1 MKFVVSKKDIETD
14 IKQLSKVINKKSALP
29 ILSDFMLQVKETTL
43 IITASDAEIW
53 VQTQLQLTENTGGD
67 GTFCLPVTELTAA
80 LKQLSDKPITFEVDV
95 ETQHCA
101 ITHASGQF
109 TFLAEPSV
117 EFPQPKEVDAVASEI
132 SMEGSV
138 VKNALT
144 RSVFAC
150 ASDELKPVMN
160 GVYFDFLKDKT
171 NIVASNGRILIRNT
185 EYGVAAE
192 HPAAFIMPKK
202 VAKFLTA
209 NLDKESQLTFHFD
222 DHVCVATY
230 DSTSVFFRLINGRYP
245 NYESVIP
252 KNTKCDA
259 RVDRL
264 ALNNGLKRV
273 NPFSNE
279 SSNLIRFHF
288 EADKLQLDAEDYDFS
303 KTATEYLACEFDGK
317 PMSVGF
323 KGASAQEILSVLA
336 SPEIIVRLTD
346 PSHAAL
352 IVPNDDDI
360 TEEEITCLLMPMLIN
375 D

>member
-303 KTATEYLACEFDGK
+303 KTATERMACEYNGQ
-317 PMSVGF
+317 PMSIGF
-323 KGASAQEILSVLA
+323 KGSAFIEILSNFEAPEVIIQLA
-336 SPEIIVRLTD
+336 D
-346 PSHAAL
+346 PSRAGL
-352 IVPNDDDI
+352 VLPSEQPENQDV
-360 TEEEITCLLMPMLIN
+360 LMLMMPMLIN